1 MNPVFFFWP
10 NLVGYCRILATAYAF
25 YICFHSHA
33 QAALFYIVV
42 QALDAVDG
50 PVARKFGQST
60 KYGAVL
66 DMLTDRMSTAV
77 LLVVLSH
84 LYPNEWGLYTFLIV
98 LDIVSHWYQMYSK
111 SLMGETTHKG
121 SKNPLLNFYY
131 TFPYALLVFCV
142 GNESY
147 LVAQYL
153 MKFWRGPAFT
163 IAGISTDFVTVVAK
177 VCFPIF
183 VGKQF
188 MNFVQLYDAAGEVAA
203 YDLRMRNQPMMT
215 TQQQRSR
222 KVT

>member
-1 MNPVFFFWP
+1 MNPVFLFIP
-10 NLVGYCRILATAYAF
+10 NLIGYGRILSTAYAF
-25 YICFHSHA
+25 AICFHSHA
-33 QAALFYIVV
+33 QAAFFYTLG

-50 PVARKFGQST
+50 VAARRFGQST
-60 KYGAVL
+60 KFGAVL

-84 LYPNEWGLYTFLIV
+84 LYPEQWGFYAFLIV

-142 GNESY
+142 GNEAY

-153 MKFWRGPAFT
+153 MKFNRGPAFVV
-163 IAGISTDFVTVVAK
+163 AGISTDLATVVSK

-183 VGKQF
+183 CGKQF
-188 MNFVQLYDAAGEVAA
+188 MNVVQLYDSTTEIAA
-203 YDLRMRNQPMMT
+203 YDLRMRNQPST
-215 TQQQRSR
+215 TAQSRSR
-222 KVT
+222 KSN